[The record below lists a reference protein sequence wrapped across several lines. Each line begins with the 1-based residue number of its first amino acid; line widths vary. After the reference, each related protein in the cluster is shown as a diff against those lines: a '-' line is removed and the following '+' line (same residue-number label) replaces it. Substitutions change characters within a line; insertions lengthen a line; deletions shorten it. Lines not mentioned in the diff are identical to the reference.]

1 MAKQPEKPKSTAK
14 PASGGGSRSV
24 ARRQE
29 RESERRRRRLIT
41 GGIIAAVVI
50 AAAVFIF
57 AVVNA
62 PAEAPIPEA
71 SAARYAG
78 ISQTRT
84 ENGFPRLGDPA
95 VPVQVAIY
103 SSFDCPHCR
112 EFHDEAIDPIVD
124 RVREGKIAF
133 TYVPLY
139 GFGGITNGQGA
150 AAASICAAEQSRFW
164 EFHDALFEWQGIYGN
179 QAFTNNRINSGVD
192 ALGMDHGAF
201 NACVTSGRAN
211 TTLSAADTQRRN
223 LLNFGGTP
231 TITINGIVPLG
242 TDQQPLQGAADIIA
256 RIDTEIERF
265 AAIPQV
271 TPEATIEPTAEV
283 TDTVTPADEP
293 TAEATE
299 AATPEATVESTAE
312 ATVESTA
319 EAPAA
324 S

>member
-1 MAKQPEKPKSTAK
+1 MAKQPENPKSTAK
-14 PASGGGSRSV
+14 PASGGGSRSAV
-24 ARRQE
+24 RRQE
-29 RESERRRRRLIT
+29 RESERRRRRIIT

-78 ISQTRT
+78 ITQTRT
-84 ENGFPRLGDPA
+84 ESGFPRLGDPT

-112 EFHDEAIDPIVD
+112 EFHAEAIDQIVD
-124 RVREGKIAF
+124 RVRANQIAF
-133 TYVPLY
+133 TYVPLH

-150 AAASICAAEQSRFW
+150 AAASICVAEQGKFW
-164 EFHDALFEWQGIYGN
+164 EFHDALFEWQGMFGN
-179 QAFTNNRINSGVD
+179 QAFTNNRINSGVE
-192 ALGMDHGAF
+192 ALGLDRGAF
-201 NACVTSGRAN
+201 NACVTSGRAS
-211 TTLSAADTQRRN
+211 TTLNTADTQRRS
-223 LLNFGGTP
+223 LLNFSGTP

-242 TDQQPLQGAADIIA
+242 SDQQPLQTAADIIA
-256 RIDTEIERF
+256 RIDAEIARF
-265 AAIPQV
+265 ASAPPATAEPTAEV
-271 TPEATIEPTAEV
+271 TIEPTAEAIAEV
-283 TDTVTPADEP
+283 PEA

-299 AATPEATVESTAE
+299 AATPEAT
-312 ATVESTA
+312 
-319 EAPAA
+319 AA